1 MSIINRV
8 LRDLEERHGQGPEGQ
23 PLVTDIRAVV
33 PRRRRLDPWI
43 IGGVLTGITVAVLLG
58 LAYLRWTSAPPPKVP
73 VKVQSVPDEAARKLV
88 TELPATNPAP
98 AETAGVPGAP
108 PAPNTAAVTPGAT
121 PAVPPAGPSP
131 QPLPPPAVAAVT
143 APNPSSAARPPSAP
157 AGAAVAAGSA
167 GQPGSGTDAPK
178 ADAPPVT
185 SMLPKVTDLSKT
197 LSKPVAKPAGKMGKP
212 IAPSG
217 DEAKK
222 KAATLAPSEAAP
234 AAASATP
241 DAGAA
246 PASTKSTGPA
256 KPATPTPSPQSPS
269 VQSPGAQ
276 AQGESVVDKR
286 MREMPAESRAEM
298 LFRDG
303 VSALQLGRV
312 NDAQG
317 HLEEA
322 LKVLPTHGSARQAL
336 IGLLLDLQ
344 RYEEAERR
352 LSEGLTLDPKNARY
366 AMVLARVQVERG
378 DNVSALHTLQATA
391 QVAGDDANYNGFMA
405 TVLQRLGIHDKAVE
419 HYQVALKGGPGN
431 AAWLTGIGISL
442 RELGKVAEARE
453 AFGRAQVVPNLSP
466 ELQTF
471 VERQLR
477 ELAARKN

>member
-58 LAYLRWTSAPPPKVP
+58 LAYLRWTAAAPSKVP
-73 VKVQSVPDEAARKLV
+73 VKVQSVPDEAVRKPV

-98 AETAGVPGAP
+98 TETAGVPGAP
-108 PAPNTAAVTPGAT
+108 PVTNPAAVAPGAT

-131 QPLPPPAVAAVT
+131 QPMQSPPATATVT
-143 APNPSSAARPPSAP
+143 TPNPSSAARLPSAP
-157 AGAAVAAGSA
+157 ASAAVAAGSA
-167 GQPGSGTDAPK
+167 GQPGSGTDAP
-178 ADAPPVT
+178 PVA

-197 LSKPVAKPAGKMGKP
+197 LAKPVTKPVGKLAKPA
-212 IAPSG
+212 APSA
-217 DEAKK
+217 DEARKK
-222 KAATLAPSEAAP
+222 TAIAAPAEAAS

-241 DAGAA
+241 DAGAV
-246 PASTKSTGPA
+246 PASTKPVVPA
-256 KPATPTPSPQSPS
+256 KPATPTPSPQSAS
-269 VQSPGAQ
+269 AQTPGAQ

-317 HLEEA
+317 HFEEA

-352 LSEGLTLDPKNARY
+352 LSEGLALDPKNARY

-391 QVAGDDANYNGFMA
+391 PVAGDDANYNGFMA

-431 AAWLTGIGISL
+431 AAWLTGSGISL

-453 AFGRAQVVPNLSP
+453 AFGRAQAVPNLSP